1 MIPGLFIMN
10 NPLILGF
17 GILAAVTL
25 FTVVATIPGI
35 NLLDTEIP
43 QVYAVD
49 GDKDKECLSA
59 SSALF
64 FDTQSALTASF

>member
-1 MIPGLFIMN
+1 MN

-17 GILAAVTL
+17 ALLAAVML
-25 FTVVATIPGI
+25 FAVVATSPGI
-35 NLLDTEIP
+35 NLYSTEIP

-49 GDKDKECLSA
+49 SGSDKECLSA

-64 FDTQSALTASF
+64 FDTQSALTASA